1 MIKEKYIQFFLFHQI
16 RGLTTI
22 DDTTQVRKH
31 FNQSK
36 LGIKDENILHQY

>member
-22 DDTTQVRKH
+22 DDTH
-31 FNQSK
+31 K
-36 LGIKDENILHQY
+36 LENISIKVSWN